1 MPSFGRHLLSVCHV
15 PKDRGQLWEQGAQ
28 KGELM
33 GYASSLAR
41 KQGQCDDG
49 GWSSGRRDTAR
60 WPSRSCGR
68 AGSVEH
74 PQVRVVSS
82 VVPEPWRLGDRV
94 TLAPFPGRLRTRGGA
109 EVPGPLSGF
118 RLSALR
124 ARDGLPSSRFIVSLH
139 AASPLPLKSPALRS
153 AGLNPNS
160 FQIK

>member
-1 MPSFGRHLLSVCHV
+1 MLIRRQRMPSFGRHLLSVCHV

-49 GWSSGRRDTAR
+49 GGSSGRRDTAR

-124 ARDGLPSSRFIVSLH
+124 ARWASVLPFHRLTARSISSSLEI
-139 AASPLPLKSPALRS
+139 SRLALS
-153 AGLNPNS
+153 WP
-160 FQIK
+160 

>member
-1 MPSFGRHLLSVCHV
+1 MSATCLRTVVSCGSREHRRESLWGTRHHWRESRVSVM
-15 PKDRGQLWEQGAQ
+15 
-28 KGELM
+28 M
-33 GYASSLAR
+33 G
-41 KQGQCDDG
+41 G
-49 GWSSGRRDTAR
+49 GSSGRRDTAR

-68 AGSVEH
+68 AGSVER

-139 AASPLPLKSPALRS
+139 AASHLPLKSPALRS